1 MATFGRDSMMRAR
14 WRLWRQSIAWHDLVR
29 ASALLSLP
37 AAVVLAVL
45 VAATGVGLQA
55 ALIGLAV
62 TFVGMAGLIAPHF
75 RDLKR
80 TRDYV
85 ERLRARHEAA
95 TDIPDPPRIRSMG
108 LDRRLP
114 EAIAESARAR
124 EAHRRELDAAIRGN
138 EAVLS
143 NLPDPL
149 FLLDETGAVRRA
161 NRAAT
166 VQFGEA
172 IAGRALATVIRH
184 PDLLQAAD
192 AVIAGGG
199 QEEVEFTTP
208 GEVERVFSARIAP
221 ITGPTA
227 DGTVAVISLHDVTAI
242 RRAEQMRADFVA
254 NASHE
259 LRTPLSSLLGFIETL
274 QGPAKDD
281 PDARERFMGI
291 MLEQARRMSN
301 LVEDLLSLSRIELD
315 EHSPP
320 QGEADLAGIADSVA
334 RSLELRAKQRDMRI
348 ELELDAD
355 TLPVLGDADQLT
367 QVVQNLVDNAI
378 KYGRGGTPIRI
389 IARSAENGQAS
400 PRPSRRGVALSV
412 VDQGEGIPRE
422 HVPRLTE
429 RFYRVD
435 KARSRELGG
444 TGLGLAIVKH
454 IVNRHR
460 GELEV
465 DSTVGEGTRFTVY
478 LPSAPKQAQAEPAA
492 RAAAS

>member
-1 MATFGRDSMMRAR
+1 VFGTDSTMRAR
-14 WRLWRQSIAWHDLVR
+14 WRLWRRSIAWRDLVR
-29 ASALLSLP
+29 AAALTTLP
-37 AAVVLAVL
+37 AALVLTVL
-45 VAATGVGLQA
+45 TAATALSPAA
-55 ALIGLAV
+55 AL
-62 TFVGMAGLIAPHF
+62 AGLGVILAGVAGLLAPHF

-85 ERLRARHEAA
+85 ERLRASREAGV
-95 TDIPDPPRIRSMG
+95 DIPAPPRIRSMG

-124 EAHRRELDAAIRGN
+124 ETQRQALDAAIRGN

-149 FLLDETGAVRRA
+149 LLLDGQGHVRRA

-166 VQFGEA
+166 AQFGEG
-172 IAGRALATVIRH
+172 IVGRVLATVIRH

-192 AVIAGGG
+192 AVVAGDD
-199 QEEVEFTTP
+199 QKEVEFTTP

-221 ITGPTA
+221 IAGPTA

-274 QGPAKDD
+274 QGPANAD
-281 PDARERFMGI
+281 PEARERFMGI

-301 LVEDLLSLSRIELD
+301 LVEDLLSLSRIELE
-315 EHSPP
+315 EHTRP
-320 QGEADLAGIADSVA
+320 QGAADLASIADGVA
-334 RSLELRAKQRDMRI
+334 RSLELRAKQKDMRI

-355 TLPVLGDADQLT
+355 ALPVVGDADQLT

-378 KYGRGGTPIRI
+378 KYGRSGTAIRVV
-389 IARSAENGQAS
+389 ARSAGNGQTPA
-400 PRPSRRGVALSV
+400 RRARRGASLSV
-412 VDQGEGIPRE
+412 VDSGEGIPRE
-422 HVPRLTE
+422 HLARLTE

-435 KARSRELGG
+435 KARSRDLGG

-454 IVNRHR
+454 ILNRHS
-460 GELEV
+460 GDLEV
-465 DSTVGEGTRFTVY
+465 DSTVGEGSRFTIY
-478 LPSAPKQAQAEPAA
+478 LPSAAEQARQENPSH
-492 RAAAS
+492 AAAS